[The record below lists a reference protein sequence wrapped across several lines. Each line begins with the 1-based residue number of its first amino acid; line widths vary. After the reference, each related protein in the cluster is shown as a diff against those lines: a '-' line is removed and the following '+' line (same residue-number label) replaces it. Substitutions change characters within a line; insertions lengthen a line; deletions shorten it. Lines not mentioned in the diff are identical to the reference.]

1 MTNFRGQAVLL
12 WAFAGA
18 LPFQAILAQAAREQ
32 VIENFGIGQKIVADM
47 AAKRVGLPEDRKALF
62 DHLYPLAK
70 LKLDQAMLHLDDDEV
85 YPTKALKKS
94 LMAMARRFSSRTD
107 YGKAKLLLAEVARL
121 SEFFDANRDPLADSK
136 GSIIER
142 AYIAENDD
150 SAQPYYVYVPK
161 KYEKEK
167 KWPLFIFLH
176 GWVPET
182 SKIDPWLCP
191 SDVLPIADELEFLYL
206 QPHGRRNTDF
216 QFVGEI
222 DVLESIRQTQKYY
235 SIDPERIYLIG
246 ASMGGG
252 GVWTIGV
259 HQPHEFAAIGPIN
272 GQIDWFRFWQDLF
285 RYPDKEQLPRH
296 QQWMMGYNNPIDL
309 CGSLRALPTFM
320 QHALGDHI
328 NKVQYA
334 REIYAKLKGFDC
346 PADVFYDEDSLGHF
360 IYFKPAVYRRAFEN
374 LLKYRRNNAPKVVQ
388 HHTFSLRYPRAH
400 WVTLD
405 SFEAWGSM
413 AKITAEVK
421 DASIDVKT
429 ENVGAFHLDL
439 PVALIEGNKVKVI
452 SDGKVVHDGPIP
464 ADRRIQVGTKPTGR
478 AKSTTVSGPIP
489 EAFNFPFMV
498 VRGTTGS
505 EARKQQVTGNVEKFL
520 TDWWAYAEGLPPTK
534 DDSQINEADIR
545 DRNLILFGEP
555 DTNSVL
561 NRIADKLP
569 IKITESS
576 YVVAQGK
583 YQRTSDTGLAMIYP
597 NPLNENKYVVVLSGL
612 HWGEKRGSNHK
623 YDLLPDFI
631 VYNNEFDQAVSTNH
645 ALVAGFFDTE
655 WQLSARLTWSD

>member
-1 MTNFRGQAVLL
+1 MMNFRGRIFLL
-12 WAFAGA
+12 WAFVVA
-18 LPFQAILAQAAREQ
+18 LPFPSSLAQTARKQAIQ
-32 VIENFGIGQKIVADM
+32 NFRDGQKIVADM
-47 AAKRVGLPEDRKALF
+47 AAKRDGLPEDKKVLF

-85 YPTKALKKS
+85 YPTKALKKT
-94 LMAMARRFSSRTD
+94 LMSMARRFSSRTD
-107 YGKAKLLLAEVARL
+107 FSKAKLLLAEVAQL
-121 SEFFDANRDPLADSK
+121 SEIFDANRDPLADSK
-136 GSIIER
+136 GSIVER
-142 AYIAENDD
+142 AYIAENDN

-161 KYEKEK
+161 KYEKDK

-191 SDVLPIADELEFLYL
+191 SDVLPIADELGFLYL

-216 QFVGEI
+216 QFVGEV

-235 SIDPERIYLIG
+235 SVDPERIYLIG

-252 GVWTIGV
+252 GVWTIGM

-272 GQIDWFRFWQDLF
+272 GQIDWFLFWQDVF
-285 RYPDKEQLPRH
+285 KYPRKILLPMH

-320 QHALGDHI
+320 QHANGDHI

-334 REIYAKLKGFDC
+334 RDIYRRLKSFGC
-346 PADVFYDEDSLGHF
+346 PAEVFYDPDSLGHF
-360 IYFKPAVYRRAFEN
+360 IYFKSAVYRRAFEN
-374 LLKYRRNNAPKVVQ
+374 LLKYRQDKKPKVVQ
-388 HHTFSLRYPRAH
+388 HHTFSLRFPQAH

-405 SFEAWGSM
+405 SFETWGSM
-413 AKITAEVK
+413 AKIAAEVK
-421 DASIDVKT
+421 GASIEVKT
-429 ENVGAFHLDL
+429 ENVGAYHLDL
-439 PVALIEGNKVKVI
+439 PEALVEGEKVKII
-452 SDGKVVHDGPIP
+452 SNGKVVHDGPIP
-464 ADRRIQVGTKPTGR
+464 ANRRIQVGTKPTGR
-478 AKSTTVSGPIP
+478 VKSTTVSGPIP

-505 EARKQQVTGNVEKFL
+505 EANVQKFL
-520 TDWWAYAEGLPPTK
+520 TDWWTYAEGLPPTK
-534 DDSQINEADIR
+534 DDSQVTEADIR

-555 DTNSVL
+555 DTNRVL

-569 IKITESS
+569 IKITETS
-576 YVVAQGK
+576 YVVAQEK
-583 YQRTSDTGLAMIYP
+583 YQRTADTGLAMIYP
-597 NPLNENKYVVVLSGL
+597 NPLNEKKYVVVLSGL

-631 VYNNEFDQAVSTNH
+631 VYNNEFDQVVSTNH
-645 ALVAGFFDTE
+645 ALVAGFFDTK
-655 WQLSARLTWSD
+655 WQLSPKLTWTD